1 MELSIGIDFVQ
12 FLTAKV
18 VFEQVLYERYVLECG
33 RKYMT
38 QKKKILSES
47 RVINVYWKKRE
58 GFKFT
63 LTNYEVEKY
72 IGSFGVHF

>member
-1 MELSIGIDFVQ
+1 MKQ
-12 FLTAKV
+12 
-18 VFEQVLYERYVLECG
+18 R
-33 RKYMT
+33 
-38 QKKKILSES
+38 KKILSES

>member
-1 MELSIGIDFVQ
+1 MELSVGIDFVQ

-18 VFEQVLYERYVLECG
+18 VFEQVLYERYILECG
-33 RKYMT
+33 RKYMK
-38 QKKKILSES
+38 QRKKILSGS
-47 RVINVYWKKRE
+47 RVINFYWKKRE

>member
-12 FLTAKV
+12 FLT
-18 VFEQVLYERYVLECG
+18 RYVLECG